1 MCSHCFIYVG
11 WQLLCVRLHMICVHS
26 SVCVNSQ
33 FHLVGWSLFVV
44 VYGML
49 VIIFQFVSV
58 CVSVFSCWLSH
69 CPVVFICYRSVS
81 MFPVVLWFSVFIA
94 CVLYVFHF
102 LVFNVCFQFLVV
114 FSSCVFSVFFTCVC
128 VCVPHGCGIYVYDV
142 IRDQYMFMCEH
153 VSCCVH
159 VCVLWVMVCC
169 GCICFW
175 CMWCHVCGHALWCK
189 YTAIKLNNSTLTL
202 SNILIQQPSTF
213 TIGSRWLSCQ
223 VDLSC

>member
-49 VIIFQFVSV
+49 VIISQFVSV

-81 MFPVVLWFSVFIA
+81 MFPVVLWFSVFTA
-94 CVLYVFHF
+94 CVLHVFH
-102 LVFNVCFQFLVV
+102 LPVFNVCFQFLVV
-114 FSSCVFSVFFTCVC
+114 FSSYVFSVFFTCVC
-128 VCVPHGCGIYVYDV
+128 VCVCLMAVVYMCMMWSGTNACLCVNMCLVVCMCVFCG
-142 IRDQYMFMCEH
+142 
-153 VSCCVH
+153 
-159 VCVLWVMVCC
+159 
-169 GCICFW
+169 
-175 CMWCHVCGHALWCK
+175 
-189 YTAIKLNNSTLTL
+189 
-202 SNILIQQPSTF
+202 
-213 TIGSRWLSCQ
+213 
-223 VDLSC
+223 